1 MKIYNEY
8 LTLQSQKK
16 REFHTITANVRA
28 AVEKSAV
35 RDGMILISALH
46 TNSAIFLNDAEEGLL
61 QDIEAWLEKTA
72 PVRDDY
78 QHARGARIESN
89 AGIHLQSVP
98 LNAQAV
104 VGVSEGRLEL
114 GPWQDVIY
122 ADLDGNRPKRILIKV
137 MGE

>member
-16 REFHTITANVRA
+16 REFHTITASVRA

-35 RDGMILISALH
+35 RDGMILVSALH

-61 QDIEAWLEKTA
+61 KDIEAWIDSTA

-78 QHARGARIESN
+78 QHSQGARIESN
-89 AGIHLQSVP
+89 AGIHLQTLL
-98 LNAQAV
+98 LNAQAI
-104 VGVSEGRLEL
+104 VGLSEGRLEL
-114 GPWQDVIY
+114 GPWQDVVY
-122 ADLDGNRPKRILIKV
+122 ADLDGNRPKRVLIKV